1 MAKMDYW
8 KLAQMAR
15 WGFCVLF
22 VSLALL
28 GFYAILTGRF
38 IHIITVLGCLSTA
51 YTIAKHW

>member
-1 MAKMDYW
+1 MAKIDYW

-38 IHIITVLGCLSTA
+38 IHIITVFS
-51 YTIAKHW
+51 